1 MSYVTLEVT
10 IDHGRIVPKEPDKL
24 PDTGKGLLTFAVA
37 DQPVAARRPIGLAK
51 GQFKVPDDFNAPL
64 PETANTLEAFKR
76 LQEEAQMTPEKA
88 AAWHAAI
95 LEARR

>member
-10 IDHGRIVPKEPDKL
+10 IEHGRIVPKEPERL
-24 PDTGKGLLTFAVA
+24 PATGKGLLTFALTDDSKTVS
-37 DQPVAARRPIGLAK
+37 RPIGLAK
-51 GQFKVPDDFNAPL
+51 GQFVVPDDFNAPL

-88 AAWHAAI
+88 AAWQAAI
-95 LEARR
+95 LEAR